1 MACSRRPELEGAAN
15 GAMEFAATT
24 PPWLL
29 GTLGGLSGSCIILQR
44 LPASSTLS
52 SSAEEPADFRA
63 FQRNY
68 LFVYLII
75 MLADWLQGTNMF
87 TLYQSY
93 GVDIST
99 LFVTG
104 FASSAV
110 FS

>member
-1 MACSRRPELEGAAN
+1 M
-15 GAMEFAATT
+15 
-24 PPWLL
+24 
-29 GTLGGLSGSCIILQR
+29 TLGGLSSACFLLQQLSDR
-44 LPASSTLS
+44 GS
-52 SSAEEPADFRA
+52 SSKAKGTGATSAEFRA

-68 LFVYLII
+68 IFVYLVI
-75 MLADWLQGTNMF
+75 MLSDWLQGTNMF

-110 FS
+110 FSMFIGPLVFNVLNHSLVRRTIKE